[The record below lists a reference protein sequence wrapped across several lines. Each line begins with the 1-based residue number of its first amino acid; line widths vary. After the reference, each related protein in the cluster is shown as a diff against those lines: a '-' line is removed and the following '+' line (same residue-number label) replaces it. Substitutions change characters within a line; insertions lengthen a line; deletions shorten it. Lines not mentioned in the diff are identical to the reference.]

1 MIYQKINSIKNN
13 FIFLSSK
20 DTFEYEA
27 IFHTIFKLSF
37 NYKII
42 EKMDLDKEI
51 YKQEIITLD
60 PKIYEFLKSKVQ
72 ISLFVFSTDDHFSHF
87 YNLAKYI
94 KANQIKNKDALIY
107 NDKFFNNFLW
117 NYFPFIEKKNFF
129 LKLINKFKLNFYK
142 FYITKKIWLPLIRH
156 DENIFKGIKVGYST
170 NNCYMSFNHLLKKDY
185 NEIINKI
192 SDESSKIVFKKTLF
206 GKPYEVKKQYF
217 KLLFDY
223 DQYLHYL
230 NFNETNIINLG
241 VASGFE
247 IPFFLTRNIK
257 KLINVDPTKD
267 KHLSPYVKLFCELF
281 KDKLVF
287 DERFLYSDNK
297 TYEKNNTKPSN
308 LKEIISH
315 YNLNSNLIIKSDIE
329 GLEMNMLD
337 ELESIIKKLRPQLAI
352 SIYHIDDKLFPIH
365 SQLTLIPMKI
375 INMAENYN
383 FYIKHYTYNRRETIF
398 YAIPKEKN
406 NHSRIND

>member
-1 MIYQKINSIKNN
+1 MIYQKINSLKNN

-20 DTFEYEA
+20 NTLEYEP
-27 IFHTIFKLSF
+27 IFHTIFKLIF

-42 EKMDLDKEI
+42 EKIDLDKEN
-51 YKQEIITLD
+51 YKLEIITLD
-60 PKIYEFLKSKVQ
+60 PNIYESLKSKLY

-117 NYFPFIEKKNFF
+117 NYFPSQEKKNFF

-185 NEIINKI
+185 NEIINKV

-206 GKPYEVKKQYF
+206 GKSYEVKKQYF

-352 SIYHIDDKLFPIH
+352 SIYHTDDKLFPIH
-365 SQLTLIPMKI
+365 SQLTLIPKKI
-375 INMAENYN
+375 INMSENYN

-406 NHSRIND
+406 NHSKIND